1 VTKRFTSV
9 LPGIAAFSAVLGT
22 GCDDGHLRGSVS
34 PSSDKS
40 TYLVVADNNGGGCGQ
55 IFVDGKAWPHAIGV
69 RGPIRP
75 GEHGISCG
83 DPASDIKFS
92 VPAGV
97 VFTFD
102 YWGP

>member
-1 VTKRFTSV
+1 MTKRFTSV
-9 LPGIAAFSAVLGT
+9 LPGIGAFAAVLIA

-34 PSSDKS
+34 PSSDKD

-55 IFVDGKAWPHAIGV
+55 IFVDGKAWPHALGV
-69 RGPIRP
+69 RGLIRP

-83 DPASDIKFS
+83 DPASDIKFT